1 MTLAASP
8 ASRSIRI
15 SPDLVRIAIHL
26 LLAVIFIGS
35 ALFVDGFLSAR
46 NLSNV
51 AVQSAALAL
60 LALGQTFVI
69 AAGMIDLSVGQTM
82 ALVAVLICDFMQGAS
97 AYAAPAVGLALL
109 VGAGVGAANGVL
121 INTLRVHPLI
131 LTFGMMSVVQ
141 GAIFVYTDRSIGLA
155 APEIIWLANGTVAG
169 VPVSAVIVVAAALLA
184 GYGLQRTRFG
194 LHLRAVGANAE
205 GARRAGISLRR
216 FRFVAFT
223 LAGLAAGAAGVIIA
237 GRLGTGYP
245 NVGEGFELDSI
256 VAVVLGGTSLAGGRA
271 TIAGTISAVL
281 ILGITSNVLNLLEIQ
296 AFVQMV
302 VKGLIVVLAVSLG
315 ALQVRAEGNR

>member
-1 MTLAASP
+1 MTLSSSP

-15 SPDLVRIAIHL
+15 PPDLLRIAIHL
-26 LLAVIFIGS
+26 VLAAIFIAS
-35 ALFVDGFLSAR
+35 ALFVDGFWSGR
-46 NLSNV
+46 NLANV
-51 AVQSAALAL
+51 VIQSAALAL

-97 AYAAPAVGLALL
+97 VYAAPAVALGLAVGAL
-109 VGAGVGAANGVL
+109 VGAGNGVL
-121 INTLRVHPLI
+121 INALRVHPLI
-131 LTFGMMSVVQ
+131 LTFGMMSVIQ

-155 APEIIWLANGTVAG
+155 APEIVWLANGAVAG
-169 VPVSAVIVVAAALLA
+169 IPVSAVIVTAAALLA
-184 GYGLQRTRFG
+184 AYLLQSTRFG
-194 LHLRAVGANAE
+194 LHLRAVGANPE
-205 GARRAGISLRR
+205 GARRAGMALSRLR
-216 FRFVAFT
+216 FLAFT
-223 LAGLAAGAAGVIIA
+223 IAGLAAGAAGIIMA

-315 ALQVRAEGNR
+315 ALQVRAEGVR